1 MAGRGRPKKNPS
13 AVVEGILQERRSS
26 YGDFTKVAS
35 ITEGMMSAAREGT
48 NWSSLDDQ
56 TKVALFFI
64 MNKIARV
71 VEGTLTKD
79 SIRDI
84 QGYAELILAHSTNIK
99 G

>member
-1 MAGRGRPKKNPS
+1 MARCERPRKNPS
-13 AVVEGILQERRSS
+13 AEVERILQERKSS

-35 ITEGMMSAAREGT
+35 ITEGMKDAAKRGA
-48 NWSSLDDQ
+48 NWSNLDDQ

-71 VEGTLTKD
+71 VEGTLTED

-84 QGYAELILAHSTNIK
+84 QGYAELILIHSTNFK

>member
-1 MAGRGRPKKNPS
+1 MTQKKENAPS
-13 AVVEGILQERRSS
+13 LVEGILEERRAS
-26 YGDFTKVAS
+26 YGDFAKVAA
-35 ITEGMMSAAREGT
+35 ITEGMKDAAKRGA

-64 MNKIARV
+64 MNKVARI
-71 VEGTLTKD
+71 VEGTLTED

-84 QGYAELILAHSTNIK
+84 QGYAELILKHSTNIK

>member
-1 MAGRGRPKKNPS
+1 MAKRGRLKKNSS
-13 AVVEGILQERRSS
+13 AEVEGILQERRSS

-35 ITEGMMSAAREGT
+35 ITEGMRKAAMEGA
-48 NWSSLDDQ
+48 NWSNLDDQ

-84 QGYAELILAHSTNIK
+84 QGYAELILTHSTNIK

>member
-1 MAGRGRPKKNPS
+1 MARRGRPKKNSS
-13 AVVEGILQERRSS
+13 AEVEGILQERRSS

-35 ITEGMMSAAREGT
+35 ITEGMRGAAMEGA
-48 NWSSLDDQ
+48 NWSNLDDQ

-84 QGYAELILAHSTNIK
+84 QGYAELILTHSTNIK

>member
-1 MAGRGRPKKNPS
+1 MEKGEKKPS
-13 AVVEGILQERRSS
+13 SNAEVEGILQERRAS

-35 ITEGMMSAAREGT
+35 ITEGMMGAAMRGA
-48 NWSSLDDQ
+48 NWGNLDDQ

-64 MNKIARV
+64 MNKMARV

-84 QGYAELILAHSTNIK
+84 QGYAELILTHSTNFK